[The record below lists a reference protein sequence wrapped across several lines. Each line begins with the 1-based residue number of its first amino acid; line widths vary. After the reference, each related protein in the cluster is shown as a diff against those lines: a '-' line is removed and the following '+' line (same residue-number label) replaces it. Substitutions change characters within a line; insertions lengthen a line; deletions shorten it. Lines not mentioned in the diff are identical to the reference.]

1 MFLPGRVPWTEEP
14 GGLQS
19 MGSQR
24 VRHDRAADTSSP
36 TVRRLTVWYVVGV
49 DKETVIDSLISAFNV
64 R

>member
-1 MFLPGRVPWTEEP
+1 MFLPGRIPWTEEP

-24 VRHDRAADTSSP
+24 VRHDRASDTSAP
-36 TVRRLTVWYVVGV
+36 TVRRLTVWYVAGM

-64 R
+64 S